1 MEVQKSRWKCCNP
14 CGPTNPWS
22 LSPKAGETKF
32 SMETNWLSPEVTKN
46 SRSQT
51 LRHMNFHRTLHWGL
65 ILLVIPEC
73 NQDCIVIDLVFSF
86 SFYKHISKASLH
98 FQNFT
103 GCRFLLSH
111 CPQRT
116 AAACIFALSS
126 GSLSCRR
133 DWKGLSVHRR
143 TPSHGVYVFFS
154 IFGAKCFV
162 DFFEKPNNWT
172 YEISEWLLGI
182 RTDKWYYQTD
192 NPLSHVEKYVVPGAS
207 GTWWGRQGGPNF
219 REVISFLAHD
229 PGLF

>member
-103 GCRFLLSH
+103 AAGFSC
-111 CPQRT
+111 RT
-116 AAACIFALSS
+116 ARS
-126 GSLSCRR
+126 GPRQRAYSLC
-133 DWKGLSVHRR
+133 L
-143 TPSHGVYVFFS
+143 
-154 IFGAKCFV
+154 
-162 DFFEKPNNWT
+162 
-172 YEISEWLLGI
+172 
-182 RTDKWYYQTD
+182 
-192 NPLSHVEKYVVPGAS
+192 PGACPAGVIEKGS
-207 GTWWGRQGGPNF
+207 PYTEEPHLTGFMFFFYFWSKVLCRLLWKAKQLNIRNFWMVTWYTYWQMILSDR
-219 REVISFLAHD
+219 
-229 PGLF
+229 